1 MSGTPLVLLISPE
14 CWEEFQ
20 GDISTKYRT
29 TDREIAWTQ
38 SSAPASYPCLVSAVW
53 VETSVV
59 CLFVYPKDVELLM
72 EAAGGVI
79 ELASD
84 DPLHLELQAR
94 AGLLPDT
101 SREGLWSRHMVALM
115 LTVVHELISVGVTK
129 EDRFEELLNNMLGMV
144 EDKHTHDIAAIKQLV
159 KDRFNSND
167 KGPPAE

>member
-38 SSAPASYPCLVSAVW
+38 SSAPTSYPCLVSAVW

-59 CLFVYPKDVELLM
+59 CLFVYPEDVELLL
-72 EAAGGVI
+72 EAAGGVVVI
-79 ELASD
+79 EGD
-84 DPLHLELQAR
+84 DDVNESWVPSGA
-94 AGLLPDT
+94 LPVT
-101 SREGLWSRHMVALM
+101 SQEGLWNRHMVALM

-129 EDRFEELLNNMLGMV
+129 EGRFEELLGTMLDLV
-144 EDKHTHDIAAIKQLV
+144 EDKHAHDIEAVKQLV

-167 KGPPAE
+167 KGPQAE